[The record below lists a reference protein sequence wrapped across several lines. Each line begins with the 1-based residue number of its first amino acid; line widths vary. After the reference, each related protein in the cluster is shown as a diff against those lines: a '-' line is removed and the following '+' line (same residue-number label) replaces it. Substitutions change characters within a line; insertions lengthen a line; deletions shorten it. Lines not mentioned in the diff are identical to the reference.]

1 MGINKPTIYA
11 LNAKNEEDADMENID
26 EDGEIYELNGA
37 DLNAYKN
44 DYTESLHYK
53 INQSLK

>member
-1 MGINKPTIYA
+1 MQDVD
-11 LNAKNEEDADMENID
+11 EEIA
-26 EDGEIYELNGA
+26 IYEMNGA

-44 DYTESLHYK
+44 DYAESLHYK